1 MRSFTTSFF
10 IKRTKK
16 MLNGEC
22 PIYCRL
28 IKDRQRAEFAT
39 KVSIE
44 ETFWSSATEKAVGK
58 SRRAYKVNNRLEEI
72 RDQIGKFGQTEHRI
86 FHIVCITNLN
96 VWGAKK

>member
-16 MLNGEC
+16 LLNGEC

-44 ETFWSSATEKAVGK
+44 ETSWSSATEKAVGK
-58 SRRAYKVNNRLEEI
+58 YRKAYKVNNRLEEI
-72 RDQIGKFGQTEHRI
+72 RNQIAEIERKYEIRGIPLSVDHGKSA
-86 FHIVCITNLN
+86 LN
-96 VWGAKK
+96 

>member
-16 MLNGEC
+16 LLNGEC

-44 ETFWSSATEKAVGK
+44 ETSWSSATEKAVGK
-58 SRRAYKVNNRLEEI
+58 SRKAYKVNNRLEEI
-72 RDQIGKFGQTEHRI
+72 RNQIAEIERKYEIRGIPLSVDQWIYR
-86 FHIVCITNLN
+86 LN
-96 VWGAKK
+96 